1 MSELK
6 KAYGYIRVSTEEQ
19 AKEGLSLEAQRSKI
33 RAFAEIKDLE
43 LVEIISDEGLSG
55 KDFERGGIKKIIDL
69 LDQGE
74 MDALIVYKLDRLSR
88 NTVQLLTF
96 IEKYF
101 QSQGIRFLSVTEQI
115 DTTTAIGKFFLTLMA
130 ALAQMER
137 ETTIERIKMALD
149 HKKELGERLGTTPLG
164 FKTIEEGEDKGEL
177 EEVPDEMKVI
187 KEIFTLRG
195 KSHSLNDICEH
206 LNHLGYKTK
215 RDKNWYPSTVNYIL
229 KNEKFKEIAE
239 ECGTVR
245 KSAEECDHQSSPS
258 SSS

>member
-1 MSELK
+1 MTEVR

-19 AKEGLSLEAQRSKI
+19 AKEGLSLEAQKTKI

-43 LVEIISDEGLSG
+43 LVDIIADEGISG
-55 KDFERGGIKKIIDL
+55 KDFERDGIRQIIDL
-69 LDQGE
+69 LDDGE
-74 MDALIVYKLDRLSR
+74 MHALIVYKLDRLSR
-88 NTVQLLTF
+88 NTIQLLTF

-164 FKTIEEGEDKGEL
+164 YKTIEEGDKKGEL
-177 EEVPDEMKVI
+177 EEVEDEMKII
-187 KEIFTLRG
+187 KEIFSLRNINF
-195 KSHSLNDICEH
+195 SL
-206 LNHLGYKTK
+206 K
-215 RDKNWYPSTVNYIL
+215 
-229 KNEKFKEIAE
+229 
-239 ECGTVR
+239 
-245 KSAEECDHQSSPS
+245 
-258 SSS
+258 